1 MYNSYI
7 HTYIHIYMCV
17 CVYGRK
23 LWGRRMAA
31 SAHLVQYF
39 IIFYTHHHCHCPVS
53 LPLRSLYIEI
63 CNTQYIHHF
72 CTLNMF
78 NSPYTH
84 YLYIYVSI
92 YTYNHIYIWY
102 VVRACSIA
110 MYHNPLISWNV
121 TIYLNC
127 HCQLFAIKTTL
138 TSYKYITKYKYI
150 KIYKVVCGGW
160 LKCSPSLL
168 PDDHELQSARPPFAQ
183 EFMAFNRLN

>member
-1 MYNSYI
+1 M
-7 HTYIHIYMCV
+7 
-17 CVYGRK
+17 
-23 LWGRRMAA
+23 
-31 SAHLVQYF
+31 
-39 IIFYTHHHCHCPVS
+39 
-53 LPLRSLYIEI
+53 
-63 CNTQYIHHF
+63 
-72 CTLNMF
+72 
-78 NSPYTH
+78 
-84 YLYIYVSI
+84 
-92 YTYNHIYIWY
+92 
-102 VVRACSIA
+102 RACSIA